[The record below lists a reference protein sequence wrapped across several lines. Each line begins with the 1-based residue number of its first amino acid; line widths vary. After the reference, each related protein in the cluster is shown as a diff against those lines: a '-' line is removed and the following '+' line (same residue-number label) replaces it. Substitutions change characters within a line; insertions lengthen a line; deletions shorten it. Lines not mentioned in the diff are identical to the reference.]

1 MENLY
6 ICCRSLR
13 SLKGIDNSCISIGR
27 LILNYCDKLQNLNGL
42 PDSVETLRIE
52 AINGISNL
60 KGCPK
65 QLKKLDIFRCNHLE
79 NLIGCPESVENI
91 YLGLLENLSSLEGCP
106 MQLDCLMIQKCTKL
120 KSLKYISPLITGDFS
135 VTLTPLVDLSN
146 GPKEVGGDYYCRQNG
161 LKHLNAQD
169 TVMTGHNKRFSW
181 DATYNHMDMSR
192 DTIVNILKKELPKM
206 NKSIKVSL

>member
-52 AINGISNL
+52 SINGISNL

-106 MQLDCLMIQKCTKL
+106 MQLDCLTIQKCTKL
-120 KSLKYISPLITGDFS
+120 KSLKYISPLILLIFT
-135 VTLTPLVDLSN
+135 
-146 GPKEVGGDYYCRQNG
+146 
-161 LKHLNAQD
+161 
-169 TVMTGHNKRFSW
+169 
-181 DATYNHMDMSR
+181 
-192 DTIVNILKKELPKM
+192 
-206 NKSIKVSL
+206 